1 MSWHLHTN
9 HFDWRL
15 DWADWFKP
23 MRIYSEENQGNVDRK
38 GGGWMLGPS
47 QQCPLQ
53 QWITNLHCETSTLQS
68 WGAPFPRGYGKRIL
82 ECLCLLI
89 SNLKI
94 EINFASSR
102 QALFLIFGPCVRQS
116 WITPYCQ
123 TPLPR
128 TAGVLPTRGWLQR
141 APFNIL
147 WYTVVCPLTWIYM
160 VYNLV
165 LTRLKHFSYRTINW
179 G

>member
-38 GGGWMLGPS
+38 GRNWMLGPS

-102 QALFLIFGPCVRQS
+102 QALFLIFGPCVSHGLHCIAKHHCQEQQAFSPQRDGCS
-116 WITPYCQ
+116 SLPLIYCD
-123 TPLPR
+123 
-128 TAGVLPTRGWLQR
+128 
-141 APFNIL
+141 IL
-147 WYTVVCPLTWIYM
+147 WYAHMDYM
-160 VYNLV
+160 DYMDLHGIQSSFN
-165 LTRLKHFSYRTINW
+165 
-179 G
+179 